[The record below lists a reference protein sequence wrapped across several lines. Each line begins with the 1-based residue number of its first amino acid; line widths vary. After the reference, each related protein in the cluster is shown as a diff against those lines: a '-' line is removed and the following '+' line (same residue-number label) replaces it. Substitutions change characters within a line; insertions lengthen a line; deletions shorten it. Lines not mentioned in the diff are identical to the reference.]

1 MQTTLQYATAA
12 SKERA
17 RSTLH
22 ILIVDDDV
30 LHGRSVRDVLAAH
43 NYPADVASAGLEG
56 LRKLR
61 EAHASG
67 NPYQVLVLDLHIPD
81 LPGLKI
87 LEAIRDDGLAVKTV
101 VLSGE
106 NDLSSVAPILNLGAY
121 DYIGKPFQVPQLVT
135 SVANALSAFQLEEQN
150 AAMAAEAAENS
161 QLYEFLLN
169 ASPDLVYLLD
179 ADGRFQFINAQL
191 DNIFDV
197 DYPALKDQ
205 PWQALFSGHD
215 ALIEDLSH
223 HIDEMRTGTRAT
235 LGTEF
240 SYTTNVGSRHTLELS
255 SRGVYEGR
263 SADDSGTFV
272 GTYGVI
278 RDITESQ
285 RTRQQLQQSQQ
296 KFYSLFIDS
305 PDAVF
310 IARIDDGAI
319 VERNPNFLTVCQVMG
334 VADNESDGFLWNETF
349 TRAQFIAGLAQHP
362 EHFDAVVEHHIQGE
376 PRFFEVRARELLLEG
391 ERCMIASVRD
401 RTHERRAE
409 QDRLQLQQQLQQ
421 AARME
426 AIGQVAGGIAHD
438 FNNILASIIG
448 YAELVLNARQRLNED
463 QVNNYLDEVVTAGHR
478 ARDLI
483 SQMLTFTRA
492 QRGETEAADIT
503 RTISDVSRMLHA
515 AIPKTITI
523 RTDFTE
529 NLPPVLVDPI
539 QIQQIIINLLVN
551 ARDAISGNGH
561 IDIRVAESNGGARCQ
576 TCGDEIDAGG
586 VCITVAD
593 SGHGIEPALLDKV
606 FEMYFTTRAPD
617 QGTGF
622 GLWMINNLVHEHHGH
637 LTVESTVDVGTTFNI
652 FLPPADAIPS
662 SVEFPNVQV
671 PKMSGRIVVV
681 DDEVSVANFIGEVL
695 RDKGYP
701 TVVFTESPQALE
713 YLKENLDKV
722 ALLLTDGSMPSIS
735 GLELV
740 EQIKTLRSD
749 LPVIYI
755 TAYTQST
762 DSETLTRLGVNTYL
776 QKPFSIEAMLE
787 AVAEHTNTHLEANS
801 SLAAHGD

>member
-1 MQTTLQYATAA
+1 M
-12 SKERA
+12 E
-17 RSTLH
+17 
-22 ILIVDDDV
+22 
-30 LHGRSVRDVLAAH
+30 
-43 NYPADVASAGLEG
+43 GLE
-56 LRKLR
+56 KLR
-61 EAHASG
+61 EAHDAG
-67 NPYQVLVLDLHIPD
+67 NPYQVLILDLHIPD

-87 LEAIRDDGLAVKTV
+87 LEAMREHGINTKTV

-106 NDLSSVAPILNLGAY
+106 NDLSAVAPILNLGAY

-150 AAMAAEAAENS
+150 AKMEAEAAETTR
-161 QLYEFLLN
+161 LYEFLLN

-179 ADGRFQFINAQL
+179 AEGRFEFINQQL
-191 DNIFDV
+191 DNVFDV
-197 DYPALKDQ
+197 DYDRLTGE
-205 PWQALFSGHD
+205 PWQALFEGHET
-215 ALIEDLSH
+215 LLEQLNC
-223 HIDEMRTGTRAT
+223 HINEMRTGTRAT
-235 LGTEF
+235 LAEEF
-240 SYTTNVGSRHTLELS
+240 SYVTNVGTKHTLELS

-263 SADDSGTFV
+263 NNDHNGTFV

-278 RDITESQ
+278 RDVTESH
-285 RTRQQLQQSQQ
+285 RTRQQLTQSQQ

-319 VERNPNFLTVCQVMG
+319 VERNPNFLAICSVMG
-334 VADNESDGFLWNETF
+334 VDDDGSDRFLWNESF
-349 TRAQFIAGLAQHP
+349 SRSEFIAGLEANP

-376 PRFFEVRARELLLEG
+376 LRFFEVRARELLLEG
-391 ERCMIASVRD
+391 ERCMLASIRD

-448 YAELVLNARQRLNED
+448 YAELVLNARERLNED
-463 QVNNYLDEVVTAGHR
+463 QVNSYLDEVVTAGHR

-492 QRGETEAADIT
+492 QRGETQAADIT

-515 AIPKTITI
+515 AIPKTIVVD
-523 RTDFTE
+523 TDFVE
-529 NLPPVLVDPI
+529 DLPPVMVDPI

-551 ARDAISGNGH
+551 ARDAIAGNGR
-561 IDIRVAESNGGARCQ
+561 IGIRVAACEETFTCH
-576 TCGDEIDAGG
+576 TCGEEVPPGG
-586 VCITVAD
+586 VVISVSDT
-593 SGHGIEPALLDKV
+593 GHGIEPDLLDKV

-637 LTVESTVDVGTTFNI
+637 LTVESTVGVGTTFRI
-652 FLPPADAIPS
+652 VLPPASALPDTAEIH
-662 SVEFPNVQV
+662 SVPV

-701 TVVFTESPQALE
+701 TVVFTESPLALE
-713 YLKENLDKV
+713 YLKANIDNV
-722 ALLLTDGSMPSIS
+722 AVLLTDGSMPAIS

-740 EQIKTLRSD
+740 EQVKAVRPN

-762 DSETLTRLGVNTYL
+762 DADMLTKLGVNTYL

-787 AVAEHTNTHLEANS
+787 AVADHTNTQVEAT
-801 SLAAHGD
+801 GT